1 METPWRPRA
10 FPGSPSPVDGP
21 GTALPYAGRVTAP
34 VQGPDAP
41 VDAETPASGAPTTS
55 RSDSTAPAWR
65 TPLIAGVAA
74 AGGCVAIALVNPTDS
89 GVPICWSQALFGV
102 DCPLCG
108 GLRAT
113 NALVRGDV
121 LAAADHN
128 VFVAFAL
135 PVVAVVWVAWVVA
148 HLAGRP
154 FRLPKLPRSGLLT
167 LASLA
172 LAFTVARNVGGPAW
186 VDWLHSSTYR

>member
-1 METPWRPRA
+1 VHGSDAPAGTDDPTSNAPTSNAPSPAPTDLPAASPTDLPAALPTDVPADASTTSPTAPPWRR
-10 FPGSPSPVDGP
+10 
-21 GTALPYAGRVTAP
+21 
-34 VQGPDAP
+34 
-41 VDAETPASGAPTTS
+41 
-55 RSDSTAPAWR
+55 
-65 TPLIAGVAA
+65 PLIAGVAA

-89 GVPICWSQALFGV
+89 GVPVCWSQALFGV

-113 NALVRGDV
+113 NALMRGDV

-128 VFVAFAL
+128 VFVAVAL

-148 HLAGRP
+148 HLIGRP
-154 FRLPKLPRSGLLT
+154 FRLPHLPRWGLLT
-167 LASLA
+167 LASVA

-186 VDWLHSSTYR
+186 VDWLHSTTYR

>member
-1 METPWRPRA
+1 MAPAAVPGPRRA
-10 FPGSPSPVDGP
+10 VGGVGA
-21 GTALPYAGRVTAP
+21 TLPYAGQVTAP

-41 VDAETPASGAPTTS
+41 VDAVDPASTTS
-55 RSDSTAPAWR
+55 ASTPAWR
-65 TPLIAGVAA
+65 KPLLAGVAA

-89 GVPICWSQALFGV
+89 GVPICWSQGLFGV

-113 NALVRGDV
+113 NTLMRGDV

-128 VFVAFAL
+128 VFVAVAL

-154 FRLPKLPRSGLLT
+154 FRLPQVPRWGLLT
-167 LASLA
+167 LAGIA
-172 LAFTVARNVGGPAW
+172 VAFTVARNVGGPAW
-186 VDWLHSSTYR
+186 VDWLHSTTYR